1 MTEGDKRWIKKH
13 TEKSLKELKEYYKNK
28 GVHMKPTSP
37 ILKPTKKKPA
47 KRRKPLHGFKNE
59 LIARLMNLKYR
70 LNDAYN
76 LRDMDTKDDKSYV
89 MSLIDDVRKNHLTKL
104 SREDMLKCNQLWRTY
119 K

>member
-1 MTEGDKRWIKKH
+1 MTEGEKRWIRKH
-13 TEKSLKELKEYYKNK
+13 TEKSLKELYGKTK
-28 GVHMKPTSP
+28 GVNMKP
-37 ILKPTKKKPA
+37 IKKKPA
-47 KRRKPLHGFKNE
+47 KRKPLHGFKNE
-59 LIARLMNLKYR
+59 LIAKLMNLKYR

-104 SREDMLKCNQLWRTY
+104 WREDLLKCNQLWRTY

>member
-1 MTEGDKRWIKKH
+1 MFTEGEKRWIRKH
-13 TEKSLKELKEYYKNK
+13 TEKSLKELYNRK
-28 GVHMKPTSP
+28 GVNM
-37 ILKPTKKKPA
+37 KPTKKKPA
-47 KRRKPLHGFKNE
+47 KRKPLHGFKNE
-59 LIARLMNLKYR
+59 LIAKLMNLKYR

-104 SREDMLKCNQLWRTY
+104 CREDLLKCNQLWRTY

>member
-1 MTEGDKRWIKKH
+1 MMTEGEKRWIRTH
-13 TEKSLKELKEYYKNK
+13 TEKSLKELYNRK
-28 GVHMKPTSP
+28 GVNM
-37 ILKPTKKKPA
+37 KPTKKKPA
-47 KRRKPLHGFKNE
+47 KRKPLHGFKNE
-59 LIARLMNLKYR
+59 LIAKLMNLKYR

-104 SREDMLKCNQLWRTY
+104 CREDLLKCNQLWRTY

>member
-1 MTEGDKRWIKKH
+1 MSFTDGELRWIRKH
-13 TEKSLKELKEYYKNK
+13 TEKSLKELYNRK
-28 GVHMKPTSP
+28 GVNM
-37 ILKPTKKKPA
+37 KPTKKKPA
-47 KRRKPLHGFKNE
+47 KRKPLHGFKNE
-59 LIARLMNLKYR
+59 LIAKLMNLKYR

-104 SREDMLKCNQLWRTY
+104 CREDLLKCNQLWRTY